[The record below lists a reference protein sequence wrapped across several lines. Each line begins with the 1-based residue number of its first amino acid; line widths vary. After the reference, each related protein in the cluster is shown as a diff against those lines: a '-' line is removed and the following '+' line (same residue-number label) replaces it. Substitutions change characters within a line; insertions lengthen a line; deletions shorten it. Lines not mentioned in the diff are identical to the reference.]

1 MRLFGLCSISFSA
14 LILVGR
20 TLSPLPL
27 AAQGPDPLKTP
38 LPEETLLM
46 LADEVSGQDAFNTMV
61 KLAGAPWLREPE
73 ELTGESDF
81 YESEELYRMAR
92 AYGIETVRLDR
103 YDAPGTFEYPLEA
116 ELWVDG
122 RRMARIPGDPALL
135 ATGSRTGE
143 VEGHLIYVP
152 QVPDDQIA
160 MLRMAMS
167 AAPEQ
172 YRGAVALMWSHPTGA
187 LFEALDE
194 AGVAA
199 VISFNARER
208 YLDPDQVVYSRGGY
222 GEGETLSLGMT
233 VSWRQWSELLEDVQ
247 AGNQRTVR
255 ARAVVEEY
263 PNRYE
268 TVYAWIPGTEPDL
281 PGVVYTGHLFEGYTK
296 RGAND
301 DMGGPAIQLEILRA
315 LHDLIQEG
323 KLPRPRRT
331 LHFIW
336 PNEISGTYEFL
347 ARNPELV
354 DQLAIN
360 INMDMVSE
368 ALRKNNG
375 LFTMSETPPYLASY
389 YDGLAWS
396 VLNYVWR
403 TNDIVYLPDS
413 PRGRP
418 GGQYFPHPL
427 WEKNGTK
434 DAFRFFIHEATGG
447 SDHIVFNNPSVGVP
461 GIEFFTWPDQWYHA
475 DKDLPENGDP
485 TEMRRVAFI
494 GAATGWA
501 SANLTD
507 EMLPG
512 LLDAVSDF
520 GYARVAERG
529 IPRALDLLDG
539 GNGAGDEAGR
549 AGRALNMVSAA
560 VRREEDAVRSI
571 REIYTG
577 SEDAQERVSE
587 ALARWSE
594 YGEALRSF
602 VLSAAGGASGT
613 PLTPPSPSRED
624 QELDRMVPRI
634 AAGIRGRE
642 FSLGRY
648 DRMQTYMEEHP
659 DAVEELGLS
668 RSQTNEILNWV
679 NGQRSVL
686 EIRNGVAAWTG
697 TELTATQVADYLA
710 ILEDVGWVEMD
721 GGPAPAPSP
730 RAGSP
735 VATFSIV
742 GYDPATG
749 EVGVAVQSR
758 VFSVGNGVVWGEAN
772 VGVVATQAWV
782 DVSYGPK
789 GLALLK
795 EGLSPQEVVD
805 RLLAEDPDPLG
816 ERWPKAGRQFSVM
829 DARGNVAT
837 HTGPEADEWAGHRIG
852 EYCSA
857 QGNILAGPAVVDDMV
872 KAFEETEGHLS
883 YRLLAALEAGQAAGG
898 DTRGMQSAAMLIV
911 KEDGGVWLNNDVVLR
926 LQVDDSPQPIA
937 ELRRLVDIA
946 ARQRQRR

>member
-1 MRLFGLCSISFSA
+1 MRLYRLFPLWTVSLSLLGWT
-14 LILVGR
+14 VGPVR
-20 TLSPLPL
+20 V
-27 AAQGPDPLKTP
+27 AAQTPDPLETP
-38 LPEETLLM
+38 LPEQTLLL
-46 LADEVSGQDAFNTMV
+46 LADELSGQDAFNNMV
-61 KLAGAPWLREPE
+61 KLAGAPWLRGLA
-73 ELTGESDF
+73 ELTGESNF
-81 YESEELYRMAR
+81 YESQELYRMAR

-103 YDAPGTFEYPLEA
+103 YEAPGTFDYPLEA
-116 ELWVDG
+116 ELRVGG
-122 RRMARIPGDPALL
+122 RLLARIPSDPALL
-135 ATGSRTGE
+135 ASGSLSGE
-143 VEGHLIYVP
+143 VEGPLIYVP
-152 QVPDDQIA
+152 QVPDDQLS
-160 MLRMAMS
+160 MLRMAMA

-172 YRGAVALMWSHPTGA
+172 YRGAVALMWSHPRGG
-187 LFEALDE
+187 LFEILDQ

-222 GEGETLSLGMT
+222 AEGENLRLGMT

-247 AGNQRTVR
+247 AGEQITVS

-281 PGVVYTGHLFEGYTK
+281 PGVVFTGHLFEGYTK

-323 KLPRPRRT
+323 ELPRPRRT

-347 ARNPELV
+347 ARNPELL
-354 DQLAIN
+354 DRLAIN

-368 ALRKNNG
+368 GLRKNNG
-375 LFTMSETPPYLASY
+375 LFTMSETPPFLASF

-418 GGQYFPHPL
+418 GGQYFPRPL
-427 WEKNGTK
+427 WEKNGSK

-475 DKDLPENGDP
+475 DKDLPENADP

-494 GAATGWA
+494 GATTGWA

-512 LLDAVSDF
+512 LLDAVSEF

-539 GNGAGDEAGR
+539 EDGAPSGGT
-549 AGRALNMVSAA
+549 GVTRALNMVSAA
-560 VRREEDAVRSI
+560 VRREADAVRSV
-571 REIYTG
+571 RAIYSG
-577 SEDAQERVSE
+577 SQEAEELVER
-587 ALARWSE
+587 ALTRWAE
-594 YGEALRSF
+594 YGDALRTF
-602 VLSAAGGASGT
+602 VLAEGREGGAS
-613 PLTPPSPSRED
+613 PLTAPGPTPQE
-624 QELDRMVPRI
+624 QELAGVVPRI
-634 AAGIRGRE
+634 AAAIRGRE

-648 DRMQTYMEEHP
+648 DRMQAFLEEHP
-659 DAVEELGLS
+659 EAVEELGLS
-668 RSQTNEILNWV
+668 RAQTNEILNWV
-679 NGQRSVL
+679 NGERSVL
-686 EIRNGVAAWTG
+686 DIRDGVAAWTG
-697 TELTATQVADYLA
+697 SELTATQVADYLD
-710 ILEDVGWVEMD
+710 ILEGVGWVEMN
-721 GGPAPAPSP
+721 GVAAVGPP
-730 RAGSP
+730 RRGSP

-758 VFSVGNGVVWGEAN
+758 VFSVGNGVVWGEAD

-805 RLLAEDPDPLG
+805 RLLAEDTDPLG
-816 ERWPKAGRQFSVM
+816 EQWPKAGRQFSVM
-829 DARGNVAT
+829 DATGTVAT
-837 HTGPEADEWAGHRIG
+837 HTGPMASEWAGHRIG

-857 QGNILAGPAVVDDMV
+857 QGNILAGPAVVEDMV
-872 KAFEETEGHLS
+872 SAFEETEGHLS

-898 DTRGMQSAAMLIV
+898 DRRGMQSAAMLIV

-926 LQVDDSPQPIA
+926 LQVDDNPQPIA

-946 ARQRQRR
+946 ARQRERR